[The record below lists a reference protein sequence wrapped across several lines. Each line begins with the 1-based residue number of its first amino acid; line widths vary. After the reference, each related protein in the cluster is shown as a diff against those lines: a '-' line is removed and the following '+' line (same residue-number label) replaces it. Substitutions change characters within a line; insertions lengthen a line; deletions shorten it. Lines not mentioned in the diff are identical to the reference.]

1 MEIRKAQPADL
12 DRIMEIYRAAKLFM
26 DRTGN
31 PTQWVDGYPRRELV
45 EQEIQQGVCHLCIVD
60 GKIEGVFMLIGGEEP
75 TYAKIYQGQWLSDAP
90 YHTIH
95 RMASSGNVKGIG
107 DFCFGWC
114 FQHYPNIR
122 IDTHNDNKVMQR
134 VIERNGFVRCG
145 QIFVKDGSPRIAYQ
159 RTVK

>member
-60 GKIEGVFMLIGGEEP
+60 GKMEGVFGS
-75 TYAKIYQGQWLSDAP
+75 QGL
-90 YHTIH
+90 
-95 RMASSGNVKGIG
+95 
-107 DFCFGWC
+107 F
-114 FQHYPNIR
+114 
-122 IDTHNDNKVMQR
+122 
-134 VIERNGFVRCG
+134 
-145 QIFVKDGSPRIAYQ
+145 
-159 RTVK
+159 